1 MTTGKYWVV
10 LPDPGEYQRALG
22 TGDEMMFAVPANKMK
37 TLIAGL
43 TKNENG
49 AFAYGN
55 HHPFMQ
61 PDFPSP
67 ISTSRCSSRGAW
79 TQGRSGWTRQEKWR
93 VQDLLLRGLLS

>member
-1 MTTGKYWVV
+1 VV

-61 PDFPSP
+61 PDFPRPDFYKQMFKSWGLD
-67 ISTSRCSSRGAW
+67 SR
-79 TQGRSGWTRQEKWR
+79 
-93 VQDLLLRGLLS
+93 